1 MKRVKLPENT
11 EEKYGPCAYDTA
23 AKDRLRNEIM
33 KQVREEMIE
42 VRKEISS
49 SEK

>member
-33 KQVREEMIE
+33 KQVKEEMTG
-42 VRKEISS
+42 VKKEICN